1 MLQLEV
7 DAREAAQEAAKAAAA
22 VQAHERCEQERRPS
36 SFNSSKLQLVP
47 DP

>member
-22 VQAHERCEQERRPS
+22 VQAHERSEQERRPS
-36 SFNSSKLQLVP
+36 SLNSCKLQLVP